1 MRNRLGAAMVLAG
14 LFSTSAAADEEVV
27 WKQVLNVPK
36 GANLAPG
43 TTWDVLGISPGDSYA
58 DVRPRLDALLA
69 ESMPKAAPKDK
80 ATATMLGQDT
90 SGPLEE
96 NKVSIYLPVPGG
108 KNIKATYV
116 QRVELKRELKGSGA
130 RPIYDKLTLMFST
143 PASGNQVLSI
153 VRGIDYVEHT
163 DQVRIGEMIK
173 TVVTKYGKAASV
185 TRYEN
190 STDVKLNFDNGKV
203 FIPANILEEC
213 HSWMPMDINK
223 IDDIN
228 PTGRCDVVLKIT
240 FGHGI
245 SDDHASSI
253 SFHIDDYAR
262 GKENTTADR
271 QYFDAYLDN
280 VRSRTA
286 GQAPKL

>member
-14 LFSTSAAADEEVV
+14 LFSTSAAADEEIV

-58 DVRPRLDALLA
+58 EVRPRLDALLA
-69 ESMPKAAPKDK
+69 ESLPQAAPKDK
-80 ATATMLGQDT
+80 TTAALLGQDT

-96 NKVSIYLPVPGG
+96 VKVSIYLPVPGG
-108 KNIKATYV
+108 KDIKATYV
-116 QRVELKRELKGSGA
+116 DRVELKRELKGSGA
-130 RPIYDKLTLMFST
+130 RPIYDKLTLVFST

-153 VRGIDYVEHT
+153 VRGINYYEHT
-163 DQVRIGEMIK
+163 DQVRISEMIK
-173 TVVTKYGKAASV
+173 TVVTKYGMAATV
-185 TRYEN
+185 TKHEK
-190 STDVKLNFDNGKV
+190 STDVKLIFDNGKV
-203 FIPANILEEC
+203 FNPANVIEEC
-213 HSWMPMDINK
+213 ASWMPMDINE
-223 IDDIN
+223 IDRIN
-228 PTGRCDVVLKIT
+228 PTGRCDVVLNIT

-262 GKENTTADR
+262 GKENKTADR
-271 QYFDAYLDN
+271 QYFDAYLDD